1 MGAARHRHTEVAIR
15 LREKGID
22 DIEHAT
28 GEVLGLLAEVHPEQG
43 RDLVI
48 AGAARAQ
55 TSADMGAG
63 ALDQAPLQGGVH
75 VLVVL
80 GGSEGAG
87 DDICFELV
95 QAGQHRRECVVVEEA
110 SGREDL
116 RVGTAARDVV
126 ARQAPVEVGRLRQCC
141 KGIRRSAGEPAAP
154 QAELLPRRRL
164 EPCASSALSF
174 WVTDFPSRTGR
185 AGARRPPRWRPPP
198 R

>member
-1 MGAARHRHTEVAIR
+1 MVGPPVPVGEALDIAQQRPDVRQQVVAEQHRLGMLEMGAARHRHTEVAIR

-22 DIEHAT
+22 GIEHAT
-28 GEVLGLLAEVHPEQG
+28 GEVVGLLAEVHPEQG

-141 KGIRRSAGEPAAP
+141 
-154 QAELLPRRRL
+154 
-164 EPCASSALSF
+164 
-174 WVTDFPSRTGR
+174 
-185 AGARRPPRWRPPP
+185 
-198 R
+198 